1 MTYKTILVHVNY
13 GERASRRLQV
23 ATRLA
28 SQYGAHLVGFH
39 AISTGR
45 IPLNLSL
52 ETGLTLR
59 EHQSRLEKGEKIEL
73 EEVFTA
79 AAKAGGVASYEFR
92 ASPVDVTRSLTIN
105 ARYAD
110 LSILG
115 QAEPGLGVGLHPGV
129 VPEVVMASGRPVL
142 VVPYAG
148 EIETLGKRVLVAW
161 NGGREAT
168 RAITDAMPILKGA
181 DRVDVAVFNPQ
192 GKGHGEMPGADIGL
206 WLARHGVKVNVMDE
220 RAEDIDVGNLLLSRV
235 TDRGSDLIVMGAYGR
250 SRFAEF
256 ILGGVTQTILD
267 SMTVPVL
274 MAN

>member
-13 GERASRRLQV
+13 GERAARRLKV
-23 ATRLA
+23 ACELA
-28 SQYGAHLVGFH
+28 SRFGAHLVGFH
-39 AISTGR
+39 AVSTGR
-45 IPLNLSL
+45 IPLSLAL

-59 EHQSRLEKGEKIEL
+59 EHQSRLEKGERIEL
-73 EEVFTA
+73 EDTFVA
-79 AAKAGGVASYEFR
+79 AAKAAGIESYEFR

-110 LSILG
+110 LSVLG

-142 VVPYAG
+142 VIPYAG

-168 RAITDAMPILKGA
+168 RAITDALPLLKGA
-181 DRVDVAVFNPQ
+181 EKVDVAVFNP
-192 GKGHGEMPGADIGL
+192 KGGTHGDVPGADIGL

-220 RAEDIDVGNLLLSRV
+220 RADDIDVGNLLLSRV

-256 ILGGVTQTILD
+256 ILGGVTQTILE